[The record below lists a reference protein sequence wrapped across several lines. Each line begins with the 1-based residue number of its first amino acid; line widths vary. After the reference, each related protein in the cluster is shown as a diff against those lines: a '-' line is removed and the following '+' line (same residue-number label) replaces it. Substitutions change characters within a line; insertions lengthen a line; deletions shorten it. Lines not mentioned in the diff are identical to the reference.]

1 MDKEKV
7 KEMLNNPEKLDA
19 QLKEFFNQMDKEKK
33 GFVSFDTVHNSLHA
47 ALEKL
52 GKTIHEE
59 EHKPGE
65 LDAAKKICDPNGTG
79 KVNYEG
85 FKALVVASMKH
96 QAEH

>member
-1 MDKEKV
+1 MDKDKM

-19 QLKEFFNQMDKEKK
+19 QLKQFFEEMDKEKK
-33 GFVSFDTVHNSLHA
+33 GYVSFDTVHHSLHK

-52 GKTIHEE
+52 GKTVHEE

-65 LDAAKKICDPNGTG
+65 LEAAQKICDPKGTG
-79 KVNYEG
+79 KVDYEG

-96 QAEH
+96 QVEH